1 VTGDLPGAANMLQEA
16 TDGQSEVA
24 GPLAGVVAAA
34 YMLLNAHCDVDAAH
48 RLLTSALLA
57 RGDWLDADDEDMDTA
72 LHSLLMVCWSSGRL
86 ELWADF
92 DTLLTRLT
100 PAPPDLLGVCAA
112 TFGDPARQARTALR
126 PLSQALLALR
136 DEHDPVQITRVGVA
150 SVYVDR
156 IGDCREP
163 LQRVVDDGREGGA
176 IAAAI
181 NALTTLS
188 VDGWFTGR
196 WDEVLE
202 LTSEGEKLCEA
213 HGYKR
218 YSWILGGYVATLVA
232 AARGNRSRSLAAA
245 DELSDW
251 AHITGAGIAQVFAQH
266 LRTLVALGDG
276 AFSNAYDSVTAIS
289 SPGQLPVHVPHALWV
304 PLDLVESAHRSDHHA
319 EARAHAQ
326 ELDASGIAALSP
338 RLALLTAASGA
349 VVAPDA
355 AFADLFQQALDIPEV
370 ERWPFDLARVQL
382 LFGERLRR
390 ARSLTL
396 AREQLAASRE
406 AFRRLGAVP
415 WTRRAETELRAAGYA
430 GTTPVHTRGIA
441 LTAQEREI
449 AELAA
454 AGRTNKEIAEQ
465 LFLSPRTVG
474 AHLYKVFPKLGITSR
489 AALRDALTPPSE

>member
-1 VTGDLPGAANMLQEA
+1 
-16 TDGQSEVA
+16 
-24 GPLAGVVAAA
+24 
-34 YMLLNAHCDVDAAH
+34 
-48 RLLTSALLA
+48 
-57 RGDWLDADDEDMDTA
+57 
-72 LHSLLMVCWSSGRL
+72 
-86 ELWADF
+86 
-92 DTLLTRLT
+92 
-100 PAPPDLLGVCAA
+100 
-112 TFGDPARQARTALR
+112 
-126 PLSQALLALR
+126 
-136 DEHDPVQITRVGVA
+136 
-150 SVYVDR
+150 
-156 IGDCREP
+156 

-232 AARGNRSRSLAAA
+232 APRGNRSRSLAAA

-304 PLDLVESAHRSDHHA
+304 PLDLVESAHRSDHPA
-319 EARAHAQ
+319 EARAHTQ